1 MKSSAAVSGD
11 SGSGS
16 SPRRWS
22 PRTGPGS
29 REPAWDISEDNDSDD
44 SNNPWIQQQS
54 TRRDRATSVEDTFIT
69 RKLLDSLLTE
79 AVSEHSSETFAFKL
93 QELQTLQGRQL
104 ARLEALSREQ
114 GRRGFNGQAT
124 ATPRHTGDEGH
135 RQGHDGWG
143 QEAKKEGESICSR
156 DPQSPRAR
164 CSVAHESEDGL
175 NEFMLGLAFGVNISG
190 TSSHRFQPELP
201 RESSSLHDDARWSSH
216 SLEGGS
222 SSDEHGEDL
231 NVKRRAEGRD
241 GVPSLL
247 HHMWEG
253 FSVDDYAPCEK
264 PERVRT
270 TSESSTSVSTKS
282 AAKKPMEWTPKITIP
297 EPFGMT
303 VREEERRR
311 HGVKSR
317 SARRLEKLVQ
327 EQKKQEAELE
337 ALRKKQ
343 FRATPVPAHTFKP
356 LFTAMHQDNRQPNK
370 KSNTASRD
378 DRSTTKMQQ
387 AEVTGKGG
395 DTGEQRGFK
404 AKPVPRSV
412 YDPAVAE
419 RIREEELYRRIRMR
433 VRADET
439 LRESALP
446 GGMARRAASTK
457 RARHACYT
465 KSKQRDQSK
474 PSIPTAASSIQIH
487 RETPKDLLQKNNFS
501 EVTIG
506 HNGNTRTETLVGA
519 HMPGVHIVFEEE
531 SQDDSDSGRR
541 SSASSSSSVADDP
554 TQHGGPAQRWP
565 LTPSQGGGG
574 VRVGSRSRGVAKHR
588 DKRNSLSLSD
598 EWDSDYT
605 EDHKRVTRTEGRKQ
619 RGQLGFHPSQ
629 NERSISW
636 EDGYLRKDIRQ

>member
-114 GRRGFNGQAT
+114 GRRGCNGQAT
-124 ATPRHTGDEGH
+124 ATPRHTDDEGH

-143 QEAKKEGESICSR
+143 QEAKKEGDSICSR

-164 CSVAHESEDGL
+164 CSVADESEDGR
-175 NEFMLGLAFGVNISG
+175 NEFMPGLAFGVNISG

-270 TSESSTSVSTKS
+270 TSESSTS
-282 AAKKPMEWTPKITIP
+282 KPMEWTPKITIP

-327 EQKKQEAELE
+327 EQQKQEAELE

-506 HNGNTRTETLVGA
+506 HNGNTRTETLVGG

>member
-1 MKSSAAVSGD
+1 MESSPAGSGC
-11 SGSGS
+11 SGS

-44 SNNPWIQQQS
+44 GNNPWIQQQFSPTQS
-54 TRRDRATSVEDTFIT
+54 TGRDRTTSVEDTFIT
-69 RKLLDSLLTE
+69 RKLLDSLLAE
-79 AVSEHSSETFAFKL
+79 AVSEHSSEAFAFKL

-104 ARLEALSREQ
+104 ARVEALSLEQ
-114 GRRGFNGQAT
+114 
-124 ATPRHTGDEGH
+124 GH
-135 RQGHDGWG
+135 RQGHDGSG
-143 QEAKKEGESICSR
+143 QEAKEGDSICSR
-156 DPQSPRAR
+156 DPQRPRAR
-164 CSVAHESEDGL
+164 CSVADESEDGR
-175 NEFMLGLAFGVNISG
+175 NEFMPELAFGVNISG

-201 RESSSLHDDARWSSH
+201 RESSSLHDDARWSNH
-216 SLEGGS
+216 SLEEGS
-222 SSDEHGEDL
+222 SSDEHAMSDGEDL

-264 PERVRT
+264 PEHVRT
-270 TSESSTSVSTKS
+270 TSESSTSVSRKS
-282 AAKKPMEWTPKITIP
+282 ATKKPMEWTPKITIP

-327 EQKKQEAELE
+327 EQQKQEAQLE

-370 KSNTASRD
+370 KYNTASRD
-378 DRSTTKMQQ
+378 DKSTTKMQQ
-387 AEVTGKGG
+387 AEVTGRG
-395 DTGEQRGFK
+395 DAGEHRGFK

-446 GGMARRAASTK
+446 GGMARRAASPK

-465 KSKQRDQSK
+465 KSKQRDQCK
-474 PSIPTAASSIQIH
+474 PSIPTASSSIQIH
-487 RETPKDLLQKNNFS
+487 RETPKDLLQKNNLH

-506 HNGNTRTETLVGA
+506 HNGNSRTETLVGG
-519 HMPGVHIVFEEE
+519 HMPGVHIMFEEQ

-541 SSASSSSSVADDP
+541 SSASSSSSVADEP
-554 TQHGGPAQRWP
+554 TQHRGPAQHWP
-565 LTPSQGGGG
+565 LTPSQAGGG

-605 EDHKRVTRTEGRKQ
+605 EDKRITRTEGRKQ

-636 EDGYLRKDIRQ
+636 EDGYIRKDIRQ